1 MWGKLYSVLDRRRN
15 AHCKFSSSNGG
26 GGRGVGMGW
35 ERGGDGVG
43 SVSIELQS
51 LPLLSN
57 TTRPFN
63 TQALSLFTKQDLFTG
78 QMSV

>member
-1 MWGKLYSVLDRRRN
+1 MHTVNSPVAMVGVGEGGGG
-15 AHCKFSSSNGG
+15 GG
-26 GGRGVGMGW
+26 GGRGV
-35 ERGGDGVG
+35 GDGVG